1 MRQQSTS
8 LIGYPLFITAI
19 TYGLSP
25 LLSAHFSALTV
36 HLRMLLV
43 HITLLMS
50 LTLPVLANAQLQ
62 HLDIKVLAVL
72 AHDNKAFTQGLLF
85 DEGYLYESTGLYG
98 QSSLRKMDAK
108 TGKVLLH
115 RPLARNYFGE
125 GLAQVGEQLIQ
136 LTWQEGKALV
146 YDKSN
151 FNLQRVVSYQGE
163 GWGLCYDGEQL
174 WMSDGSDQLQRR
186 DRQSFSLKDTLSI
199 TLKGE
204 PLAQLNELA
213 CVEGDIYANIWH
225 DQRIVRINSHS
236 GEVEAIIDASTL
248 IAASERSSDPE
259 AVLNGIAYD
268 ATEQV
273 FYITGKLW
281 PKIFKV
287 QWQASAELDN

>member
-1 MRQQSTS
+1 
-8 LIGYPLFITAI
+8 
-19 TYGLSP
+19 
-25 LLSAHFSALTV
+25 
-36 HLRMLLV
+36 MLLV